1 MSIIKMIEN
10 EIIIEKRVLDK
21 YKSAKEPLNI
31 LISRIKKGRFRF
43 FIREPGSKKQKLIP
57 RSRYKELESMYH
69 DRLDFETSR
78 ILEGNIRILQK
89 IQPMLS
95 DYDSDSAA
103 AQLPQA
109 YRRLKG
115 VLDEKPPEEIGAIQP
130 DTAAPAAS
138 ATPADPSRADE
149 RDSSPKPICKDD
161 LDKANVPQS
170 QNPYDRKKLTVRTKF
185 DLWVRSKN
193 EMHIAEALFDVG
205 ARFLYEARLELVKES
220 VGANGKTVYNTEVLY
235 PDFTIFL
242 PDGEVIYWEH
252 LGMWE
257 LESYR
262 EDNVKRL
269 TLYFEN
275 GIYPPKNL
283 ILTVDGKKMPYDSS
297 AIWRTIEGM
306 ILSRY

>member
-109 YRRLKG
+109 YRRLKE
-115 VLDEKPPEEIGAIQP
+115 VWMRSPQRKSVQFSQTQQPQQPRQPQQIQVALTRG
-130 DTAAPAAS
+130 TAAPSLFAR
-138 ATPADPSRADE
+138 TTLIRQTLPSRRIPMTA
-149 RDSSPKPICKDD
+149 
-161 LDKANVPQS
+161 
-170 QNPYDRKKLTVRTKF
+170 
-185 DLWVRSKN
+185 KN
-193 EMHIAEALFDVG
+193 
-205 ARFLYEARLELVKES
+205 
-220 VGANGKTVYNTEVLY
+220 
-235 PDFTIFL
+235 
-242 PDGEVIYWEH
+242 
-252 LGMWE
+252 
-257 LESYR
+257 
-262 EDNVKRL
+262 
-269 TLYFEN
+269 
-275 GIYPPKNL
+275 
-283 ILTVDGKKMPYDSS
+283 
-297 AIWRTIEGM
+297 
-306 ILSRY
+306 